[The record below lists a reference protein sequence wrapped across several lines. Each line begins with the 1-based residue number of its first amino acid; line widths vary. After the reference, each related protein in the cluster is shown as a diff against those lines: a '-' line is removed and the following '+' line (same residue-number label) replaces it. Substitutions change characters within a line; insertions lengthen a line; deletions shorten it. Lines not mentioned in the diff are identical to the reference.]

1 MNVISKCTPANFRK
15 KPQIQGSK
23 HGHVTKKTHSSV
35 NVVSLFPNTA
45 HFW

>member
-1 MNVISKCTPANFRK
+1 MPSQNVLRLILEKTP
-15 KPQIQGSK
+15 QVQGSK

-35 NVVSLFPNTA
+35 HVVSLFPNTA